1 MPHLQ
6 LKSTT
11 TSTRGLT
18 SATRRSALPPTV
30 PVLTSHLENVVLS
43 VHHRKLFSQAMRN
56 EEAPPKD
63 LGDLVHQD
71 QQADQELLVLLDPN
85 QTLLLSLDKSI
96 NKEEKKVPHQTLF
109 HTCRRRLDLL
119 DRGDLQVCEV
129 HLALKDL

>member
-18 SATRRSALPPTV
+18 SATRRSARPPTV

-43 VHHRKLFSQAMRN
+43 VHHRKLFNQAMRN

-63 LGDLVHQD
+63 LGDLAHPEQKVDQD
-71 QQADQELLVLLDPN
+71 QQADQELLDLLDPN
-85 QTLLLSLDKSI
+85 QTLLLFLDI
-96 NKEEKKVPHQTLF
+96 NQQGGEKGPSP
-109 HTCRRRLDLL
+109 
-119 DRGDLQVCEV
+119 
-129 HLALKDL
+129 

>member
-43 VHHRKLFSQAMRN
+43 VHHRKLFNRAMRN

-63 LGDLVHQD
+63 LEDLAH
-71 QQADQELLVLLDPN
+71 LDHN
-85 QTLLLSLDKSI
+85 QTLLLFLDKSI

-109 HTCRRRLDLL
+109 HTC
-119 DRGDLQVCEV
+119 
-129 HLALKDL
+129 